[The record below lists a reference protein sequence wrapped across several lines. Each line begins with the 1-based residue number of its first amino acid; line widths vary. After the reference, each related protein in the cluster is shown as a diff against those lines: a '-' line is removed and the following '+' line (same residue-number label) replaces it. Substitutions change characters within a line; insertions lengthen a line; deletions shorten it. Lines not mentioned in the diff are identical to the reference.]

1 MKEIGFQRKEMDE
14 HALSFAENVTGTPLL
29 VEQVAD
35 YLIQHHREELRGVGG
50 ADGVPGNDGQMGPP
64 GPRGMTGR
72 KGDQGPSINVFEVLN
87 QEDGKEFEQQVWP
100 LLKTKFIAPL
110 LKERLDQMEKEHLIL
125 LKRHLDEME
134 RQHLIL
140 LKQLQLQL
148 DRLTQ
153 QNESKK
159 EKDKL
164 STNPESNVEHN
175 ASVGNVVYMVLPE
188 GSASSDSGLDEDY
201 CST

>member
-1 MKEIGFQRKEMDE
+1 MELKKMKEIGFQRKEMDE

-164 STNPESNVEHN
+164 S
-175 ASVGNVVYMVLPE
+175 
-188 GSASSDSGLDEDY
+188 
-201 CST
+201 